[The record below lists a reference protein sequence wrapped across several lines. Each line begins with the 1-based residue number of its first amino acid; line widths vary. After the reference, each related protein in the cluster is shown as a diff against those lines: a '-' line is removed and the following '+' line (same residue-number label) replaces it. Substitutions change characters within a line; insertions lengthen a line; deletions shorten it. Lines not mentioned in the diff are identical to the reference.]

1 MLAKEERKPLHIAMF
16 SGGASSAYVAYR
28 MVQQNGLENSVLFFT
43 DTQWEDED
51 NYRFMEEVA
60 DYIGLEMT
68 YIVDGRTPEDVF
80 FDMGYLGN
88 SRLAKCSE
96 EIKVRQTLIYI
107 E

>member
-1 MLAKEERKPLHIAMF
+1 MF

-28 MVQQNGLENSVLFFT
+28 MVQQNGLENCVLFFT

-68 YIVDGRTPEDVF
+68 YIVDGRTQRCVF
-80 FDMGYLGN
+80 
-88 SRLAKCSE
+88 
-96 EIKVRQTLIYI
+96 
-107 E
+107 